1 MRPDRND
8 AACDQRPASQLDL
21 WDLRDTYTNCNADRK
36 PRNTDT
42 DTISDGYTSDPHTY
56 ANTTHTHTNA
66 DTTHTYA
73 DPESGDNTDATAS
86 HPNADAKSGDHT
98 EPNSISDG
106 DASDADTNTDSAGAG
121 R

>member
-1 MRPDRND
+1 
-8 AACDQRPASQLDL
+8 
-21 WDLRDTYTNCNADRK
+21 LRDTYTDCNADRK

-66 DTTHTYA
+66 DTTNTDTNANTTHTYA

-86 HPNADAKSGDHT
+86 HPNADAKSRDHT
-98 EPNSISDG
+98 EPNTISDG
-106 DASDADTNTDSAGAG
+106 HSDADTHTGSGGAG